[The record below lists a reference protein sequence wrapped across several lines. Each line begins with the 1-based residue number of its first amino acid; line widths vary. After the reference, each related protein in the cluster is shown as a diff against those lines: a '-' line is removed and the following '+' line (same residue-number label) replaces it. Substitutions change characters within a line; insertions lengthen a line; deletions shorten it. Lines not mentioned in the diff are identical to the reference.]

1 MSPKSEDPKAIYSRN
16 PRPATVGIRIAFFDQ
31 LETGRKWGRGGLRPG
46 PGVANAPT
54 SFIVPEYLLDK
65 SNQIELWVKI
75 ILNRRVI

>member
-1 MSPKSEDPKAIYSRN
+1 MSPKSKDPKAIYSRN
-16 PRPATVGIRIAFFDQ
+16 LRPATVGIRIAVFNQ
-31 LETGRKWGRGGLRPG
+31 LETGRKWSRGGLRL
-46 PGVANAPT
+46 GVAYAPT